1 MRYRHLYYDY
11 ADYIPLPEHP
21 AKSARPRDIASLYV
35 HKAERQNLDAI
46 RSQHGV
52 TEIVG
57 VTPLPIIPAMQVEV
71 LCQDSDTAFALMDA
85 WSAYSETSPHRPHSQ
100 GDAIEWGKQ
109 FRPYGHIPTDWRF

>member
-1 MRYRHLYYDY
+1 MRYFDLYGDHL
-11 ADYIPLPEHP
+11 PTPEHP
-21 AKSARPRDIASLYV
+21 AKSARPRYIASLYV
-35 HKAERQNLDAI
+35 HEPEWKDLDTI

-100 GDAIEWGKQ
+100 EVAIEWGKQ
-109 FRPYGHIPTDWRF
+109 FEPYGDIPPEWRF

>member
-35 HKAERQNLDAI
+35 HKAERQDLDAI

-71 LCQDSDTAFALMDA
+71 LCRDSDTAFALMGA
-85 WSAYSETSPHRPHSQ
+85 WSAYSETSPHRPHSR
-100 GDAIEWGKQ
+100 DNAIKWGKQ
-109 FRPYGHIPTDWRF
+109 FEPYGDIPPDWRF